1 MKQRSRQ
8 GQTASEFS
16 EFRKIVVACLGTAYG
31 GLSAGK
37 AHNSLKGP
45 KTNILLNPQS
55 PRQGHP
61 QSATK
66 PQDAETVPEFLCQ
79 MIRAAHADAESVAE
93 HLNHLAEHLWAIG
106 CTGKAEVE
114 GYFVLAKRTLASLYG
129 EAAKPHPSPRVLSK
143 LALRYALDA
152 RRPIEGDIDRFH
164 VQRLHDGWNVIEYP
178 SLAMRVPA
186 IPLPGRIVK
195 NIFAVRILDDLRA
208 QPPDFYRLMGHL
220 ESLLGGV
227 PAATDDLEHGD
238 TTPPPGRQPVIEV
251 DLDTLN
257 VWLDGIPFPVKERQ
271 ACFVQAVLSAQGGW
285 ISSGEIAKLGRAGAI
300 IGRRPDRV
308 FRGLPGL
315 IKDRIEAKG
324 GKGYRLRMA

>member
-1 MKQRSRQ
+1 
-8 GQTASEFS
+8 
-16 EFRKIVVACLGTAYG
+16 
-31 GLSAGK
+31 
-37 AHNSLKGP
+37 
-45 KTNILLNPQS
+45 
-55 PRQGHP
+55 
-61 QSATK
+61 
-66 PQDAETVPEFLCQ
+66 
-79 MIRAAHADAESVAE
+79 
-93 HLNHLAEHLWAIG
+93 
-106 CTGKAEVE
+106 
-114 GYFVLAKRTLASLYG
+114 
-129 EAAKPHPSPRVLSK
+129 
-143 LALRYALDA
+143 
-152 RRPIEGDIDRFH
+152 
-164 VQRLHDGWNVIEYP
+164 
-178 SLAMRVPA
+178 
-186 IPLPGRIVK
+186 
-195 NIFAVRILDDLRA
+195 
-208 QPPDFYRLMGHL
+208 MGHL